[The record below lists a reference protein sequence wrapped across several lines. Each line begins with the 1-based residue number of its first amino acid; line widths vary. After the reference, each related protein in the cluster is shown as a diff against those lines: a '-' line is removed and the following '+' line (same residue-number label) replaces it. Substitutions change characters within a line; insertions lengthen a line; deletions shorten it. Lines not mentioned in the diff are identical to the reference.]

1 MATARYRQLWRNHS
15 RGVTRMMVL
24 MTGERRYAMACWRDA
39 LREEPLSPGVEW
51 ACGMCRL

>member
-1 MATARYRQLWRNHS
+1 MATERYRQLWRNHS